1 MNFFLTQQSKT
12 NRRVTPP
19 THLHQ
24 PDYKKKKPKQ
34 NKTIHLFFLFIFFF
48 FFRDGGE
55 GIKKKRRRKT
65 GDAIF
70 VKNTNKPISLLVE
83 LAVSRSPKTEIDNT
97 GGRGRERERK
107 KEPVDYHL
115 PREWVFFFVLFH
127 VVSAQK
133 ITNNEKKK

>member
-34 NKTIHLFFLFIFFF
+34 NKKPDTVFLSFFFF

-55 GIKKKRRRKT
+55 GRKKKRRRKT

-97 GGRGRERERK
+97 GGRGRKRERK

-115 PREWVFFFVLFH
+115 PREWAFFFVLFH

>member
-24 PDYKKKKPKQ
+24 PDYKKKNQ
-34 NKTIHLFFLFIFFF
+34 NKTKNQTPSFFLSFFF

-55 GIKKKRRRKT
+55 GRKKKRRRKT

-83 LAVSRSPKTEIDNT
+83 LAVSRSPKTKIDNT